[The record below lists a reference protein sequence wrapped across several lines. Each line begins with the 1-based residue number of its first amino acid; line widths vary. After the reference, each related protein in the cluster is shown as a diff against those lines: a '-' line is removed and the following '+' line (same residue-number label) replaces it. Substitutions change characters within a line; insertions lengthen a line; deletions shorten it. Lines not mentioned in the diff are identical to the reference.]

1 MGGDTEPVG
10 GQSTEQDRDQPP
22 ADDRRGR
29 DSVSNSSPNAD
40 LDPDTDSNRRFT
52 AIDSQG
58 IGDDQPRRRSR
69 RWLLRSSG
77 LALACVTGIA
87 TGAASGR
94 TDDRPARVA
103 SDRLEN
109 PQTQLDPEEIPWG
122 PVLES
127 GQTVEGEI
135 ESLLDR
141 SMYSFDAE
149 EGEEV
154 RIEFA
159 RPGGS
164 GEFYVGVFGPGAQ
177 LLAWETVDPDES
189 TEFSG
194 EIVDSGI
201 HNVTVR
207 TYYADAAGPYEL
219 AYVNEDRPPAEDP
232 DEPVDPDDPEPDDIE
247 PIEPGETR
255 DGELDGFEDA
265 ALYSV
270 FTGDPIAVEVT
281 RDGGSGT
288 FGVGIL
294 DASFDVRAYAEGGPD
309 ETITVSTTPF
319 EESDFTLG
327 VIGADDDAV
336 GAFTLEYSD
345 QERDE

>member
-1 MGGDTEPVG
+1 MGGDTEPVSG
-10 GQSTEQDRDQPP
+10 RSTEQNRDQPP
-22 ADDRRGR
+22 VDDRRDR
-29 DSVSNSSPNAD
+29 DSDSNSSPD
-40 LDPDTDSNRRFT
+40 RGFT
-52 AIDSQG
+52 GIDSRR
-58 IGDDQPRRRSR
+58 GDDQPRRRPR
-69 RWLLRSSG
+69 RWLLRSTG
-77 LALACVTGIA
+77 LALAGVTGIA
-87 TGAASGR
+87 SGAVSGR
-94 TDDRPARVA
+94 TDDRPARVP

-109 PQTQLDPEEIPWG
+109 PQPQLDPEEIPWG

-149 EGEEV
+149 AGDEV

-177 LLAWETVDPDES
+177 LLAWETVEPDES

-232 DEPVDPDDPEPDDIE
+232 DEPVDPDDPEPDPEPEPDDIE

-270 FTGDPIAVEVT
+270 LTGDPITVEVT

-327 VIGADDDAV
+327 VIGADDDAA
-336 GAFTLEYSD
+336 GAFTLEYFD
-345 QERDE
+345 EERDE